1 MDARKCARFQ
11 VQIPIS
17 FSEVPTVGDGT
28 VRNLSTGGCAVR
40 SAQSVQQGMYVSLR
54 LSLPDQDE
62 PVKVDL
68 AAVRWAAEGAFGVEF
83 LQMGDEAWER
93 IHRFMT
99 TAIFA
104 SA

>member
-11 VQIPIS
+11 VQVPIS
-17 FSEVPTVGDGT
+17 FSEVPTAGDGT

-40 SAQSVQQGMYVSLR
+40 SAQNVQQGMYLSLR
-54 LSLPDQDE
+54 LSLPGEDE

-68 AAVRWAAEGAFGVEF
+68 ATVRWAAEGAFGVEF

-99 TAIFA
+99 TAVHA